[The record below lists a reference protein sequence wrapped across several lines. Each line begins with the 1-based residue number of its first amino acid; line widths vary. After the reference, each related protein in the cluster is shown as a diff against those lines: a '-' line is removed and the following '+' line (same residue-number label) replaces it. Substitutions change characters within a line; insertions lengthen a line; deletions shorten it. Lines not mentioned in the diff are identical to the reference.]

1 MSALDHVA
9 DTLLTRLVWTSIQAA
24 LLIGIVY
31 LLGRLWPRLSA
42 AMRCMLW
49 WLVGA
54 QLLLGLLWHA
64 PLELP
69 LLSPAPI
76 EATAPATPPVVFF
89 ATTATADAALP
100 SVAPPATPALSW
112 HSGIALAWLAV
123 VLLQALLALR
133 QWRQA
138 RRVLVASQ
146 PLRDATLHALC
157 ARQAQRL
164 GLRRCPRLRV
174 SDAIVSPQ
182 VTGLWQ
188 PTVLLPAGH
197 ALSADEAA
205 MALAHELAHLRR
217 GDLWLAWVP
226 ALAQCLYCFHPLVRW
241 AMREYALNRESACDA
256 QVIQQ
261 DCTAPQDYGRLL
273 LRLGVAQPMHAGLAG
288 ASPSFHNLKRR
299 LTMLQQTVN
308 PPPSRLRGWLL
319 VAAIALVGVLP
330 YRVTTAGANSTPA
343 TPASTQASLL
353 PPPPPP
359 PPAPPAAALPA
370 LPAAPA
376 APALPAPPPAPPL
389 PPAPPHDASGLHAHY
404 ANVAI
409 HANASEGFALL
420 DGDTAIVN
428 GSDADLAAAK
438 RLQRN
443 GKSRL
448 WFRRGGQAWLI
459 DDPAYVA
466 RAKDA
471 YAPVDALARQQG
483 ELGGKQGALGGKQ
496 GALGAQQGMLGAQ
509 QGQLAGQRA
518 MLASQ
523 RAMLAAQSGQREHAA
538 EVQANRARLEASEQ
552 ELDRQ
557 QAKLSQQQEELGR
570 QQAELGKQQEAL
582 GTQQEALGKRQ
593 QEASSQ
599 ASQQIRKL
607 LDEAIAKGVAKPA
620 SLR

>member
-1 MSALDHVA
+1 MDALNHFS

-24 LLIGIVY
+24 LLIGAVY
-31 LLGRLWPRLSA
+31 LAGRLWPRLSA

-69 LLSPAPI
+69 LLSPAPL
-76 EATAPATPPVVFF
+76 EASAPVTPPVTFF
-89 ATTATADAALP
+89 ATTATADAVLP
-100 SVAPPATPALSW
+100 SIASPTTPAPSW
-112 HSGIALAWLAV
+112 RTGIALLWLVAL
-123 VLLQALLALR
+123 LLQALIALR

-138 RRVLVASQ
+138 RRMLRESQ
-146 PLRDATLHALC
+146 ALRDDSLQALC
-157 ARQAQRL
+157 TQQARQL

-174 SDAIVSPQ
+174 SDAIISPQ
-182 VTGLWQ
+182 VTGLWR

-205 MALAHELAHLRR
+205 MAIAHELAHLRR

-226 ALAQCLYCFHPLVRW
+226 ALAQCLFCFHPLVRW

-256 QVIQQ
+256 QVLRQ
-261 DCTAPQDYGRLL
+261 DHAAPQDYGRLL

-308 PPPSRLRGWLL
+308 QPSSRTHGWLL
-319 VAAIALVGVLP
+319 VAVIAIVGVLP
-330 YRVTTAGANSTPA
+330 YRVTAAGADNTPA
-343 TPASTQASLL
+343 TPVSTQASLL

-359 PPAPPAAALPA
+359 PPAPPAAPLPVV
-370 LPAAPA
+370 PAV
-376 APALPAPPPAPPL
+376 PPAPPL
-389 PPAPPHDASGLHAHY
+389 PPAPPHDVSGLRVHY

-409 HANASEGFALL
+409 HTDASDGFALF
-420 DGDTAIVN
+420 DGDAAIVN
-428 GSDADLAAAK
+428 GSDVDLDAAK
-438 RLQRN
+438 RLQRD
-443 GKSRL
+443 GKSMM
-448 WFRRGGQAWLI
+448 WFRRGDKAYLI
-459 DDPAYVA
+459 DDPAYVQ
-466 RAKDA
+466 RAKAA
-471 YAPVDALARQQG
+471 YAPVDALAKQQG

-496 GALGAQQGMLGAQ
+496 GALGAQQGALGAK

-518 MLASQ
+518 MLASRQ
-523 RAMLAAQSGQREHAA
+523 AMLAAQSSQHERSA
-538 EVQANRARLEASEQ
+538 ETQANRTKLEASEQ

-557 QAKLSQQQEELGR
+557 QEKLSQQQSALGR

-582 GTQQEALGKRQ
+582 GAQQEALGKRQ
-593 QEASSQ
+593 EQATSQ
-599 ASQQIRKL
+599 ASQQISKL
-607 LDEAIAKGVAKPA
+607 LDEAIAKGVAKPT

>member
-1 MSALDHVA
+1 MDALDHLA

-24 LLIGIVY
+24 LLIGVIC
-31 LLGRLWPRLSA
+31 LLGRCWPRLSA

-49 WLVGA
+49 WLVAA

-69 LLSPAPI
+69 LLPPAPL
-76 EATAPATPPVVFF
+76 EATAPAMPPAAFF
-89 ATTATADAALP
+89 ATAAAPGDTAPSTSPAA
-100 SVAPPATPALSW
+100 SPATPALSW
-112 HSGIALAWLAV
+112 RTGIALSWLAAL
-123 VLLQALLALR
+123 LLQALVALR

-138 RRVLVASQ
+138 RCLLRESQ
-146 PLRDATLHALC
+146 PLRDVSLQALC
-157 ARQAQRL
+157 ARQARQL

-182 VTGLWQ
+182 VTGLWR
-188 PTVLLPAGH
+188 PTVLLPTGH

-205 MALAHELAHLRR
+205 MAIAHELAHLRR

-241 AMREYALNRESACDA
+241 AMREYAINRESACDA
-256 QVIQQ
+256 QVLRH
-261 DCTAPQDYGRLL
+261 DRAAPQDYGRLL

-308 PPPSRLRGWLL
+308 QPPSRARGWLL

-330 YRVTTAGANSTPA
+330 YRVTAAAADNTPA
-343 TPASTQASLL
+343 ASTSTQANLL
-353 PPPPPP
+353 PPPPP
-359 PPAPPAAALPA
+359 PPAPPAAPLPA
-370 LPAAPA
+370 VPPV
-376 APALPAPPPAPPL
+376 PPPPPPPPP
-389 PPAPPHDASGLHAHY
+389 PPAPPHDISGLRVHH

-409 HANASEGFALL
+409 HTDASEGFALL
-420 DGDTAIVN
+420 DGDAAIVN
-428 GSDADLAAAK
+428 GSDVDLAAAK

-443 GKSRL
+443 GRPTM
-448 WFRRGGQAWLI
+448 WFRRGDKAYLI
-459 DDPAYVA
+459 DDPAYVQ
-466 RAKDA
+466 RAKAA
-471 YAPVDALARQQG
+471 YAPVDTLARQQG
-483 ELGGKQGALGGKQ
+483 ELGGEQGALGGKQ
-496 GALGAQQGMLGAQ
+496 GALGAQQGTLGAR

-523 RAMLAAQSGQREHAA
+523 QAMLATQSSQHERSA
-538 EVQANRARLEASEQ
+538 ETQANHAKLDTSEQ

-557 QAKLSQQQEELGR
+557 QEKLSQQQSALGR

-582 GTQQEALGKRQ
+582 GAQQEALGKRQ
-593 QEASSQ
+593 EQ
-599 ASQQIRKL
+599 ATNQANRQIGKL
-607 LDEAIAKGVAKPA
+607 LDEAIAKGVAKPTA
-620 SLR
+620 LR

>member
-1 MSALDHVA
+1 MDALGHFA
-9 DTLLTRLVWTSIQAA
+9 DTLLTRLLWTSIQAS

-69 LLSPAPI
+69 LLSPTPL
-76 EATAPATPPVVFF
+76 EATATATPPVAFF
-89 ATTATADAALP
+89 ATTATGDVALP
-100 SVAPPATPALSW
+100 SIAPPATPALSW
-112 HSGIALAWLAV
+112 RTGIALLWLVAL
-123 VLLQALLALR
+123 LLQSLIALR
-133 QWRQA
+133 QWQQA
-138 RRVLVASQ
+138 RRVLRESQ
-146 PLRDATLHALC
+146 PLRDASLQALC
-157 ARQAQRL
+157 TRQARQL
-164 GLRRCPRLRV
+164 GLRSCPRLRV
-174 SDAIVSPQ
+174 SDTIISPQ
-182 VTGLWQ
+182 VTGWWH

-197 ALSADEAA
+197 ALSADEAL
-205 MALAHELAHLRR
+205 MAIAHELAHLRR

-226 ALAQCLYCFHPLVRW
+226 ALAQCLFCFHPLVRW

-256 QVIQQ
+256 QVMQH
-261 DCTAPQDYGRLL
+261 DHAAPQEYGRLL

-308 PPPSRLRGWLL
+308 QPPSRTRGWLL
-319 VAAIALVGVLP
+319 VALIALVGVLP
-330 YRVTTAGANSTPA
+330 YRVTAAGADNTAA

-359 PPAPPAAALPA
+359 PPAPPAVPPPTVPA
-370 LPAAPA
+370 LPPA
-376 APALPAPPPAPPL
+376 PPAPPL
-389 PPAPPHDASGLHAHY
+389 PPTPPHDANGLRVHY

-409 HANASEGFALL
+409 HTDASEGFALF
-420 DGDTAIVN
+420 DGDAAIVN
-428 GSDADLAAAK
+428 GSDVDLAAAK

-443 GKSRL
+443 GKPTMWL
-448 WFRRGGQAWLI
+448 RRGDKAYLI
-459 DDPAYVA
+459 DDPAYVQ
-466 RAKDA
+466 RAKAA
-471 YAPVDALARQQG
+471 YAPVDALAKQQG

-518 MLASQ
+518 MLANQ
-523 RAMLAAQSGQREHAA
+523 QAMLAAQSGQRDHTA
-538 EVQANRARLEASEQ
+538 EMQANRAKREASEQ
-552 ELDRQ
+552 ELNRQ
-557 QAKLSQQQEELGR
+557 QEKLSQQQEELGR
-570 QQAELGKQQEAL
+570 QQTELGKQQEAL
-582 GTQQEALGKRQ
+582 GKRQ
-593 QEASSQ
+593 QQATNQ

-607 LDEAIAKGVAKPA
+607 LDEAIAKGVAKPT

>member
-1 MSALDHVA
+1 MDALNHFSDI
-9 DTLLTRLVWTSIQAA
+9 LLTRLVWTSIQAG
-24 LLIGIVY
+24 LLIGVVC
-31 LLGRLWPRLSA
+31 LAGRLWPRLSA

-69 LLSPAPI
+69 LLSPAPL
-76 EATAPATPPVVFF
+76 EASAPVMLPVASF

-100 SVAPPATPALSW
+100 SIASPTTPALSW
-112 HSGIALAWLAV
+112 RSGIALSWLAV
-123 VLLQALLALR
+123 VLLQALVALR
-133 QWRQA
+133 QWWLA
-138 RRVLVASQ
+138 RRLLRASQ
-146 PLRDATLHALC
+146 ALRDATLQALC
-157 ARQAQRL
+157 AQQARQL

-174 SDAIVSPQ
+174 SDAIDSPQ
-182 VTGLWQ
+182 VTGLWR

-205 MALAHELAHLRR
+205 MAIAHELAHLRR

-226 ALAQCLYCFHPLVRW
+226 ALAQCLFCFHPLVRW
-241 AMREYALNRESACDA
+241 AMREYALHRESACDA
-256 QVIQQ
+256 QVMQH
-261 DCTAPQDYGRLL
+261 DRAAPQDYGRLL
-273 LRLGVAQPMHAGLAG
+273 LRLGVAQPLHAGLAG

-308 PPPSRLRGWLL
+308 QPPSRTRGWLL
-319 VAAIALVGVLP
+319 VALIALVGVLP
-330 YRVTTAGANSTPA
+330 YRVTATGADNTPA

-353 PPPPPP
+353 PPPPPAP
-359 PPAPPAAALPA
+359 PAAPLPAVPAVPAVPPAPP
-370 LPAAPA
+370 
-376 APALPAPPPAPPL
+376 PPPAPPL
-389 PPAPPHDASGLHAHY
+389 DASGLRVHY

-409 HANASEGFALL
+409 HTDAGEGFALV
-420 DGDTAIVN
+420 DGDAAIVN
-428 GSDADLAAAK
+428 GSDVDLAAAK

-443 GKSRL
+443 GKPTM
-448 WFRRGGQAWLI
+448 WFRRGDKAYLI
-459 DDPAYVA
+459 DDPAYVQ
-466 RAKDA
+466 RAKAA

-483 ELGGKQGALGGKQ
+483 ELGGRQGALGGKQ

-518 MLASQ
+518 MLANQ
-523 RAMLAAQSGQREHAA
+523 QAMLAAPSGQRDHAA
-538 EVQANRARLEASEQ
+538 EMQANRAKLESNEQ

-557 QAKLSQQQEELGR
+557 QEKLSQQQSALGR

-582 GTQQEALGKRQ
+582 GAQQEALGKHQ

-607 LDEAIAKGVAKPA
+607 LDEAIAKGVAKPT

>member
-1 MSALDHVA
+1 MDALGHFA
-9 DTLLTRLVWTSIQAA
+9 DTLLTRLLWTSIQAS

-31 LLGRLWPRLSA
+31 LLGCLWPRLSA

-69 LLSPAPI
+69 LLSPTPF
-76 EATAPATPPVVFF
+76 EATAPVTPPMTFF
-89 ATTATADAALP
+89 AAAAGDVALP
-100 SVAPPATPALSW
+100 SLASPPTHALSW
-112 HSGIALAWLAV
+112 RTGIALSWLAV
-123 VLLQALLALR
+123 LLLQGLVALR

-138 RRVLVASQ
+138 RSVLRESR
-146 PLRDATLHALC
+146 PLRDASLQALC
-157 ARQAQRL
+157 ARQARQL

-174 SDAIVSPQ
+174 SGAIVSPQ
-182 VTGLWQ
+182 VTGLWR

-205 MALAHELAHLRR
+205 MAIAHELAHLRR

-226 ALAQCLYCFHPLVRW
+226 ALAQCLFCFHPLVRW

-256 QVIQQ
+256 QVLRH
-261 DCTAPQDYGRLL
+261 DRAAPQEYGRLL

-308 PPPSRLRGWLL
+308 QPPSRIRGWLL
-319 VAAIALVGVLP
+319 VAVIALVGVLP
-330 YRVTTAGANSTPA
+330 YRVTAAGADNTQA

-353 PPPPPP
+353 PPPP
-359 PPAPPAAALPA
+359 APPAVPPPTVPA
-370 LPAAPA
+370 LPPA
-376 APALPAPPPAPPL
+376 PPAPPL
-389 PPAPPHDASGLHAHY
+389 PPTPPHDANGLRVHY

-409 HANASEGFALL
+409 HTDASEGFALF
-420 DGDTAIVN
+420 DGDAAIVN

-443 GKSRL
+443 GKSML
-448 WFRRGGQAWLI
+448 WFRRGDKAWLI
-459 DDPAYVA
+459 DDPAYVQ
-466 RAKDA
+466 RAKAA

-518 MLASQ
+518 MLANQ
-523 RAMLAAQSGQREHAA
+523 QAMLAAQSGQRDHTA
-538 EVQANRARLEASEQ
+538 EMQANRAKLEVSEQ
-552 ELDRQ
+552 ELNRQ
-557 QAKLSQQQEELGR
+557 QEKLSQQQEELGR
-570 QQAELGKQQEAL
+570 QQTEIGKQQEAL
-582 GTQQEALGKRQ
+582 GAQQEALGKRQ
-593 QEASSQ
+593 QQATSQ

-607 LDEAIAKGVAKPA
+607 LDEAIAKGVAKPT